1 MTTPVPEGKI
11 LIQFDGMCILC
22 SRTVKFLLKADRQ
35 NKFLFQ
41 TQQQTGQ
48 TSLPETVV
56 VIDSDRSYQYFD
68 AVFKIADELG
78 GFYKLVAVFRLLPK
92 NWRKSIYLWIARN
105 RFRWFGKRVYCY
117 YPTDKERKKFI

>member
-1 MTTPVPEGKI
+1 MTSVSNGKI

-41 TQQQTGQ
+41 TLQQEKQPD
-48 TSLPETVV
+48 LPETVV
-56 VIDSDRSYQYFD
+56 VTDSERSYQYFD
-68 AVFKIADELG
+68 AVLKIAHELG
-78 GFYKLVAVFRLLPK
+78 GFYKLMAVFKLLPK
-92 NWRKSIYLWIARN
+92 KWRKSIYLWVARN

-117 YPTDKERKKFI
+117 SPTDKERKKFI